1 MWPLQ
6 ISNAKFFGNSW
17 HAKCLLY
24 SCILFYLRYIIINSM
39 VNWNVNGCQGPT
51 LFWYLSSCEAMG
63 QHLLLK
69 EKVIKW
75 SRAYLFGDHFL
86 YSHDL
91 TVWFRAITV
100 IPVATLAEKNANC
113 EDFQGAN
120 YLYVDNGPNRS
131 VQSWLLLINGWNFV
145 PHTIPYNVF
154 KFSYNGSSRNL
165 INTESRIMWRFHEL
179 IVLLFLETWASDACC
194 VTNMLFHLS
203 DSQFWEVI
211 LIHKITFYCKITSV
225 VMTVTIIC

>member
-1 MWPLQ
+1 MFL
-6 ISNAKFFGNSW
+6 SFG
-17 HAKCLLY
+17 
-24 SCILFYLRYIIINSM
+24 
-39 VNWNVNGCQGPT
+39 V
-51 LFWYLSSCEAMG
+51 LFWSHSDVRINHSSKTWRVNIVVD
-63 QHLLLK
+63 LK
-69 EKVIKW
+69 SFCTEKDH
-75 SRAYLFGDHFL
+75 RFQAYLFGDHFL

-179 IVLLFLETWASDACC
+179 IVLLFLETWASDAFC
-194 VTNMLFHLS
+194 VTNMFFHWS

-211 LIHKITFYCKITSV
+211 LINKITFYLKKTWV
-225 VMTVTIIC
+225 VITVTICYWILKLNALMTYH

>member
-1 MWPLQ
+1 MVA
-6 ISNAKFFGNSW
+6 SRCTYYNHSSKSW
-17 HAKCLLY
+17 
-24 SCILFYLRYIIINSM
+24 R
-39 VNWNVNGCQGPT
+39 VNIVVD
-51 LFWYLSSCEAMG
+51 
-63 QHLLLK
+63 LK
-69 EKVIKW
+69 SFCTEKDH
-75 SRAYLFGDHFL
+75 RFQAYLFGDHFL

-91 TVWFRAITV
+91 TVWFRAIAV

-131 VQSWLLLINGWNFV
+131 VQSWLLLLNGWYFV

-165 INTESRIMWRFHEL
+165 ISTESRIMWRFHEL
-179 IVLLFLETWASDACC
+179 IVLLFLETWASDAFC
-194 VTNMLFHLS
+194 VTNMLFHWS

-211 LIHKITFYCKITSV
+211 LINKITFYLKKHGLS
-225 VMTVTIIC
+225 